1 MDSKVFFDIVRPLF
15 GGALTQSQVDGMNAT
30 IKAFTLYGDG
40 DINKLAYALATEKR
54 ETGDEMQP
62 IYERGSKAYF
72 KKYEGRA
79 DLGNIKAGDGYL
91 YRGRGKVQITGRR
104 NYAFWG
110 KRLGIDLVGNPDLAL
125 DPAIAVRL
133 LVEGALLGVYTGK
146 ALGSYIDGID
156 EDDAEDLREYVAARR
171 VINGQDH
178 AKEIGQSALVFEK
191 ALRAAGA
198 LAPTP
203 PAYQPGDT
211 DEPSQPPVA
220 VPVDGAPPF
229 VTLSFVVIVIL
240 LLIAAVFFLFA

>member
-1 MDSKVFFDIVRPLF
+1 MNSAAFFDIVRPHF

-30 IKAFTLYGDG
+30 IKGFTLYGDG

-79 DLGNIKAGDGYL
+79 DLGNTLQGDGYRF
-91 YRGRGKVQITGRR
+91 RGRGKVQITGRR
-104 NYAFWG
+104 NYAFWS
-110 KRLGIDLVGNPDLAL
+110 KRLGIDMVSNPDLAL
-125 DPAIAVRL
+125 DPEIAVRL

-146 ALGSYIDGID
+146 ALSSYIDNID
-156 EDDAEDLREYVAARR
+156 EDDAEDLREYIAARR
-171 VINGQDH
+171 VINGTDH
-178 AKEIGQSALVFEK
+178 AEEIGKSALIFEK

-211 DEPSQPPVA
+211 DEPTQPPVIF
-220 VPVDGAPPF
+220 PEDGAPPF
-229 VTLSFVVIVIL
+229 VTISFVVIVIL
-240 LLIAAVFFLFA
+240 LLIAAVYFLFA